1 MIEYCDGWM
10 PIAGRIE
17 DLVAQLSDLRRQAE
31 QAGRDP
37 KSISITITRADYF
50 WGRNDKAAIEQYEKA
65 GAERVI
71 FMLPPAP
78 RDTVMPKIDECA
90 ELIGS

>member
-10 PIAGRIE
+10 PIPARIK
-17 DLVAQLSDLRRQAE
+17 DLGPRVTELRRQAA

-37 KSISITITRADYF
+37 QSISITIF
-50 WGRNDKAAIEQYEKA
+50 WGRADQEAIEQYEQA

-71 FMLPPAP
+71 FLLPPAP
-78 RDTVMPKIDECA
+78 ADQVMPKVDEYA
-90 ELIGS
+90 KLIRS